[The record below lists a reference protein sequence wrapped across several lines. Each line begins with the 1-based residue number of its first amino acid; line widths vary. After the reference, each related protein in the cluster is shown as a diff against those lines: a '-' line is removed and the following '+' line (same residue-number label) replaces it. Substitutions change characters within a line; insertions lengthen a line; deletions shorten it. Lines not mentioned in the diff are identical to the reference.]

1 MNGAPASPLP
11 PSIIFDSESAPDW
24 FVRYRD
30 EEKTKQTKLQA
41 RIDEL
46 EKSLKLAQGFR
57 LDGPREVKIGTVRFT
72 ETETGI
78 LRSLAGVGCAMK
90 EVHGNALYRHASNIR
105 KKLREAG
112 VDPSDPKQSNI
123 RTDINLGYRVD
134 DKFQAYLK
142 RLVAGEPAKAP
153 NAKKAPRLSAP
164 KRTLNLEHRSAA

>member
-1 MNGAPASPLP
+1 MSAPAAPPLP
-11 PSIIFDSESAPDW
+11 PSVIFNSEDAPDW

-90 EVHGNALYRHASNIR
+90 EVHGNALYRHTSNIR

-153 NAKKAPRLSAP
+153 GAKRPPRLSSP

>member
-11 PSIIFDSESAPDW
+11 PSIIFDGVDAPPWFKDW
-24 FVRYRD
+24 REEETR
-30 EEKTKQTKLQA
+30 EKTKLRA

-153 NAKKAPRLSAP
+153 GAKRPPRLSSP

>member
-1 MNGAPASPLP
+1 MSAPAAPPLP
-11 PSIIFDSESAPDW
+11 PSVIFNSEDAPDW
-24 FVRYRD
+24 FNRWRED
-30 EEKTKQTKLQA
+30 TAHKETKLRA

-46 EKSLKLAQGFR
+46 EKTLKLAQGFR

-90 EVHGNALYRHASNIR
+90 ESHGNALYRHASNIR

-112 VDPSDPKQSNI
+112 IDPADPKQSNI

-153 NAKKAPRLSAP
+153 GAKRPPRLSSP

>member
-112 VDPSDPKQSNI
+112 VDPS
-123 RTDINLGYRVD
+123 
-134 DKFQAYLK
+134 
-142 RLVAGEPAKAP
+142 AP
-153 NAKKAPRLSAP
+153 TSISAIGWMTNSRRISSALSRANQPRLRAPKGPRDCPAPSAP
-164 KRTLNLEHRSAA
+164 